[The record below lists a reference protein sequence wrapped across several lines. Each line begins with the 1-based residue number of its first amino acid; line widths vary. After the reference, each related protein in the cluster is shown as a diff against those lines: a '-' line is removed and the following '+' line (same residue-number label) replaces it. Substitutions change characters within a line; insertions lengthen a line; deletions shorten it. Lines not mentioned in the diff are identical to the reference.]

1 MDTLKKLL
9 FLLLFTSGI
18 VISCKDEP
26 NPVEE
31 APQLTQDINNFIK
44 SVMEEVYLWY
54 KELPDIDTRYEFDS
68 KEYFEKL
75 RYTDDKWSFVT
86 DDVESY
92 ENSIEGVEKSYG
104 WSLAFGNFVDE
115 NSNPTGDMFA
125 LVEFVYPGSPADLAG
140 IKRGDFIYKIN
151 DADITEVNY
160 ANLLNTSSISFEYGQ
175 VVESNILNSKSAS
188 LTALELNLNPVVFT
202 NIIEEGG
209 KKIGYLFYAQFIDK
223 YNSSIDT
230 ALQHF
235 VDAGVTD
242 LVLDLRYN
250 PGGTSPATQHLCSA
264 IAPPDAVNNNKV
276 IVSYLWNNKF
286 QDYFETNGI
295 MNQLEIRFTN
305 AIDIKLGLN
314 SVHVLTGRGT
324 ASASELLITGLDAY
338 MNVVKV
344 GETTYGKY
352 TGGAISWKPEDF
364 YEDSNYYADFK
375 NWGIYAIMFRF
386 ANSVG
391 VTDFKNGFAPNIEVE
406 DDIFSP
412 TPLGDKTEALL
423 KAAIEDI
430 TGIEVLAKKSTS
442 IPKYE
447 IFDRGF
453 SKFDAFKREFLITD
467 FDKDLAKR

>member
-1 MDTLKKLL
+1 
-9 FLLLFTSGI
+9 
-18 VISCKDEP
+18 
-26 NPVEE
+26 
-31 APQLTQDINNFIK
+31 
-44 SVMEEVYLWY
+44 ME
-54 KELPDIDTRYEFDS
+54 
-68 KEYFEKL
+68 
-75 RYTDDKWSFVT
+75 
-86 DDVESY
+86 
-92 ENSIEGVEKSYG
+92 
-104 WSLAFGNFVDE
+104 
-115 NSNPTGDMFA
+115 
-125 LVEFVYPGSPADLAG
+125 
-140 IKRGDFIYKIN
+140 
-151 DADITEVNY
+151 
-160 ANLLNTSSISFEYGQ
+160 
-175 VVESNILNSKSAS
+175 
-188 LTALELNLNPVVFT
+188 
-202 NIIEEGG
+202 